1 MTSTPDHRV
10 LVAPEEVLESE
21 RAGLITGMAIVRA
34 WRDPDFRRRLL
45 TAPREVLSHE
55 GLEIPEEM
63 DIRVFEDTPAVRHIA
78 ITHWTSEPEELVPL
92 FREIFPLQEGHQ
104 VRLVQNSQESLCL
117 VLPVAPT
124 EPETLTDVE
133 ELRKLAPRA
142 SIFASGESI
151 ITSITT
157 EFGEGESAS
166 ASASAHVN
174 TETATATAT
183 AWDTA
188 EVTVSGSGPGSPGP
202 SSPVPTSV
210 LDGGVVLVN
219 ASGSASSAVV
229 TGASAAVSA
238 SSSAASSAAAETEV
252 ETTTSHVTAANEWLV
267 TDLSVVSEAA
277 SATAAL
283 EAEAA
288 VTTTTLGAEAE
299 VGVVA
304 VAVGIVVAT

>member
-92 FREIFPLQEGHQ
+92 FREIFPLPEGHQ
-104 VRLVQNSQESLCL
+104 VRLVQNSEKSLCL
-117 VLPVAPT
+117 VLPVAPS

-151 ITSITT
+151 ITSITS

-188 EVTVSGSGPGSPGP
+188 EVTVSGSGPGFPGP
-202 SSPVPTSV
+202 TAPSAQVSATASG
-210 LDGGVVLVN
+210 LII
-219 ASGSASSAVV
+219 ASGSASSVV
-229 TGASAAVSA
+229 VNGESAMVA
-238 SSSAASSAAAETEV
+238 SSSSASAEAEA
-252 ETTTSHVTAANEWLV
+252 EATTSHVTSANEWLV
-267 TDLSVVSEAA
+267 TDVSVVSEAA
-277 SATAAL
+277 SATAGL

-288 VTTTTLGAEAE
+288 VTTTTVGAEAE
-299 VGVVA
+299 LGVLAVA
-304 VAVGIVVAT
+304 VAVGAIVAT

>member
-188 EVTVSGSGPGSPGP
+188 EVTVSGSGP

-210 LDGGVVLVN
+210 LDGGIVLVN